1 MKKLIK
7 HIPLELKLSSLAVFF
22 FFFFFR
28 LPFHSRFQYAV
39 PRSRGFFFILLI
51 KLILICSEV
60 KGCHLG
66 NFNVVPYLFYSKLTY
81 L

>member
-7 HIPLELKLSSLAVFF
+7 HIPLELKLSSLAV

-66 NFNVVPYLFYSKLTY
+66 NFNAASQMEKI
-81 L
+81 